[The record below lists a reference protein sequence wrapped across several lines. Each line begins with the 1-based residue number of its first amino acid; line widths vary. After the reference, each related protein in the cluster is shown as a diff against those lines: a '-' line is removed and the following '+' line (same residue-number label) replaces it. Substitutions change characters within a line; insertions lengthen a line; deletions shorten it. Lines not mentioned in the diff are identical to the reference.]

1 MPARKPASL
10 QVGNDTIS
18 EKEGRAENEAAM
30 RSENELALR
39 IPPQLNGLKVAQ
51 DTWRK
56 LITEFNAIEG
66 KWVSKLDQSLV
77 VNYCILVEQI
87 SELDQMRAAAYRQ
100 WLNQAQIVEQV
111 QNDTEMAMRYSGG
124 DDKGG
129 LVDKAIDL
137 VRQVESLQNQVLKF
151 DARVD
156 RKRALAMQ
164 YMQNLYM
171 TPRARAA
178 VVPTVKTPAG
188 PDDPMT
194 QLLNSA
200 GDLQASLGI

>member
-1 MPARKPASL
+1 
-10 QVGNDTIS
+10 VGNDTLS
-18 EKEGRAENEAAM
+18 EKEERAENEAAM
-30 RSENELALR
+30 RSENELTMR
-39 IPPQLNGLKVAQ
+39 IPAQQNGLKVAQ
-51 DTWRK
+51 DAWRK
-56 LITEFNAIEG
+56 LISEFNAIEG

-87 SELDQMRAAAYRQ
+87 SELDQMRSAAYRQ

-111 QNDTEMAMRYSGG
+111 QSDAAVAMRYSGS
-124 DDKGG
+124 DVKGE

-178 VVPTVKTPAG
+178 VVPTVKPPSG

-194 QLLNSA
+194 QLLNNA
-200 GDLQASLGI
+200 RELQTSLDI